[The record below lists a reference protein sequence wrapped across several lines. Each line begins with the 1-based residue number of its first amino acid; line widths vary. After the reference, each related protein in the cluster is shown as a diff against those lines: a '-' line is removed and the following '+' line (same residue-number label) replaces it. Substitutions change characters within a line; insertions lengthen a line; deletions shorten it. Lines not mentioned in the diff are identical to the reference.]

1 MALPLGTTGSLTP
14 AFASARLVGLAVKP
28 SYAFTLAGW
37 FPFSLRGPSRASVT
51 FWEATA
57 PVKLP
62 ARQCPS
68 PSTFGWKLDV
78 QIHQGG
84 ISPSAPPKLA
94 PRLQS
99 LPPILHKQT
108 RTSLPRYSKG
118 SRGLSV

>member
-1 MALPLGTTGSLTP
+1 MALPYGTTGSLTP

-37 FPFSLRGPSRASVT
+37 FPFSLRGPSRASVI

-68 PSTFGWKLDV
+68 PSVWV
-78 QIHQGG
+78 EV
-84 ISPSAPPKLA
+84 
-94 PRLQS
+94 
-99 LPPILHKQT
+99 
-108 RTSLPRYSKG
+108 RYSDSSGWYFTVDSTEPASPASESPTYPTQTNPNITAK
-118 SRGLSV
+118 V